1 MEKCWLTKNN
11 NLQIIKGKGV
21 HKYEEKLQKP
31 QSGLKNRPL
40 TLQFSTLQLTANR
53 KRKDR
58 HSIIKPQT
66 IYLSVS
72 VISQFFLLT
81 QTVEVTISPELHHN
95 LFSAQQLPLNQ
106 EKLLNAT
113 GSSDLHSG
121 TQQNTLKPSH
131 FCIMVKKEMKS
142 FRYQGEANLAQKY
155 VFHVNIKIL

>member
-1 MEKCWLTKNN
+1 MEKCWLTENN
-11 NLQIIKGKGV
+11 NLQIIKGKGE

-72 VISQFFLLT
+72 VISQ
-81 QTVEVTISPELHHN
+81 I
-95 LFSAQQLPLNQ
+95 
-106 EKLLNAT
+106 
-113 GSSDLHSG
+113 
-121 TQQNTLKPSH
+121 
-131 FCIMVKKEMKS
+131 FC
-142 FRYQGEANLAQKY
+142 
-155 VFHVNIKIL
+155 